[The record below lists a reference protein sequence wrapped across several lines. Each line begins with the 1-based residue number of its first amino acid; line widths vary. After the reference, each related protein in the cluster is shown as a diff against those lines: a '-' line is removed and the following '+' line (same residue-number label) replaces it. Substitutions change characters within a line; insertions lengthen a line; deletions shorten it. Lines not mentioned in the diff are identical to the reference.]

1 MIRNNPSEGSEK
13 AGGEQGAHEEDE
25 LELLGSISQS
35 CQPNA
40 ANKSHKE
47 IETIDETG
55 EASGMGVRVVGEEL
69 LDHSAEVVESAI
81 DAEESKEKKNEPAS
95 EGDAELLNERER
107 DVPR

>member
-35 CQPNA
+35 SKPNA
-40 ANKSHKE
+40 PYKSHKE
-47 IETIDETG
+47 IKTIDETG

-69 LDHSAEVVESAI
+69 LHHSAEVVLGATN
-81 DAEESKEKKNEPAS
+81 AEESKEKNNEIAVG
-95 EGDAELLNERER
+95 EEQFH
-107 DVPR
+107 